1 MEITKITLNGKEYE
15 VVDKAARDVIYKI
28 SEPYLPFPTI
38 HKDYIDSQS
47 ISSTITDGFEMM
59 NYDYFYFTSTNKDR
73 VLYTKAGNMILQN
86 VVFLTEYLSNQI
98 EDIEEGEVITIHY
111 GN

>member
-38 HKDYIDSQS
+38 HKDYIDS
-47 ISSTITDGFEMM
+47 
-59 NYDYFYFTSTNKDR
+59 
-73 VLYTKAGNMILQN
+73 
-86 VVFLTEYLSNQI
+86 
-98 EDIEEGEVITIHY
+98 
-111 GN
+111 